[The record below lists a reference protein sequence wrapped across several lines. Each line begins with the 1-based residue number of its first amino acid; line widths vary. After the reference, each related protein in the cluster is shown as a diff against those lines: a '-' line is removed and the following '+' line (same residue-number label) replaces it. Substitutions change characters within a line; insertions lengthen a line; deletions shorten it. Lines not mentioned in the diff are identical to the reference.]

1 VRAADLIARLG
12 GDEFGIL
19 VQHCSLEQALRI
31 ADQIRQ
37 AVRDYRFIWEQNTAS
52 IGASIGLVEINADS
66 DSVAS
71 LMSAADIACYAAKDA
86 GRNRV
91 HVYDS
96 SEVSGRH
103 REMYWV
109 SRVTRAVDEGRL
121 ELYSQPIIATRPDSP
136 RLPPFHELLVRLRD
150 DDGELILPGEFIPAA
165 ERYNIV
171 SAIDRWVL
179 EHAVARLREFL
190 AAGLEPP
197 LLALNLSGISICERS
212 FLDHVLAQLE
222 DPLIGRNLC
231 FEISETAVITSLSQ
245 AVFFMQEVK
254 KRGCRFSLDDFG
266 TGMSSFHYLKS
277 LPVDFL
283 KIDGQFVGN
292 LGTDPVDR
300 SMVEAITKVA
310 GALGIATIAE
320 RVETAEAL
328 EQLTQLGVDFAQGF
342 QLARPEP
349 LRPVGG

>member
-1 VRAADLIARLG
+1 
-12 GDEFGIL
+12 
-19 VQHCSLEQALRI
+19 
-31 ADQIRQ
+31 
-37 AVRDYRFIWEQNTAS
+37 
-52 IGASIGLVEINADS
+52 
-66 DSVAS
+66 
-71 LMSAADIACYAAKDA
+71 
-86 GRNRV
+86 
-91 HVYDS
+91 
-96 SEVSGRH
+96 
-103 REMYWV
+103 
-109 SRVTRAVDEGRL
+109 VDEGRL

-349 LRPVGG
+349 LRPVVG

>member
-1 VRAADLIARLG
+1 
-12 GDEFGIL
+12 

-37 AVRDYRFIWEQNTAS
+37 AVRDYRFTWEQNTAS
-52 IGASIGLVEINADS
+52 IGASIGLVEITGES

-109 SRVTRAVDEGRL
+109 SRVTRAVDDGRL
-121 ELYSQPIIATRPDSP
+121 ELYSQPIVPIRADSP
-136 RLPPFHELLVRLRD
+136 RLPPFLELLVRLRD

-179 EHAVARLREFL
+179 EHAVARLREHL

-197 LLALNLSGISICERS
+197 LLAVNLSGNSVCERS
-212 FLDHVLAQLE
+212 FLEHVLAQVE
-222 DPLIGRNLC
+222 DPMIGRHLC
-231 FEISETAVITSLSQ
+231 FEINETAAITSLSQ
-245 AVFFMQEVK
+245 AVIFMQEVK

-283 KIDGQFVGN
+283 KIDGQFIGS
-292 LGTDPVDR
+292 LATDPVNR

-310 GALGIATIAE
+310 GALGITTIAE

-328 EQLTQLGVDFAQGF
+328 ERLTELGVDFAQGY

-349 LRPVGG
+349 LAPLARSARDTAIRTL